1 MGGKSSMP
9 KYQFWP
15 FPIIAVLLA
24 AVPLAISNNYV
35 LGILVFIGINTILA
49 LGLNMLMGYAGQVS
63 LGHAAF
69 YGIGAYTT
77 AILTTTLKLSP
88 WIGMAAAVV
97 VAGAVA
103 YLIGKPTLKLRG
115 HYLAMATLGFGVI
128 VKIVFVQWT
137 AFTGGTS
144 GITGLPPFSIRG
156 VELVDDRQ
164 YYYLVW
170 FFVLLLIWLSYN
182 IVESRVGR
190 ALRAVHTS
198 EAAAASVGVDTAK
211 YKLQVFVLSGMY
223 GGLAGALYAHY
234 VRFVNPDPFGF
245 MFSIE
250 LVVMVVVGG
259 MASIWGAI
267 AGAGT
272 ITILSQV
279 LRPFEEY
286 EVLAFGLILVLVM
299 IYMPAGLT
307 KAAVDLVG
315 RRRVARSRASEVK
328 Q

>member
-88 WIGMAAAVV
+88 WVGMAAAVV
-97 VAGAVA
+97 VAGGVA

-307 KAAVDLVG
+307 KTAVDLVG